1 MLLPG
6 LNLVTCQKLESEFVE
21 KVACNEFAK
30 SECRVGWNY
39 VTFIMVLRKT
49 RIH

>member
-1 MLLPG
+1 MLFPG

-39 VTFIMVLRKT
+39 VTIMVLRKT